1 MIVCSRNSS
10 IMMGQLYN
18 YMVLIINFWKLYMFI
33 LHINSIISLF
43 LLKSIFNSQCIL
55 PHFSYQDILF
65 LHINL
70 VSRLPDFSIICYYR
84 GEGEFFL
91 CSSYIQRFFFL
102 LFSILL
108 QKFDLMMIQTFNC
121 LQHFHRCEIKISKND
136 F

>member
-70 VSRLPDFSIICYYR
+70 VSRLPDFSIICYR
-84 GEGEFFL
+84 GQGEFFFVQQL
-91 CSSYIQRFFFL
+91 YLEIFFL